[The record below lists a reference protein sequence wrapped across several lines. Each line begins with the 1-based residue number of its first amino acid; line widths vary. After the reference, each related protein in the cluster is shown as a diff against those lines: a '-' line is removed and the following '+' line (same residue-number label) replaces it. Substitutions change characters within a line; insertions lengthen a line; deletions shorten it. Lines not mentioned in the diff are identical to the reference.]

1 MAFALSKQE
10 QILRKRFDS
19 MRVRNFQSQLW
30 LPQSRDKVFAFF
42 SDAQNLDLITPPWLH
57 FRTLTRG
64 SGEMRPGMLMDH
76 RLRLHGFPLRWRSKI
91 TDWDPPARFVDE
103 QVSGPY
109 RLWIHEHRFEERNNG
124 TLVRD
129 HVCYG
134 VLFDFLIHR
143 LFIRPDIERIFGYRE
158 KKLREIFA

>member
-1 MAFALSKQE
+1 
-10 QILRKRFDS
+10 

-57 FRTLTRG
+57 FRTITPY

-76 RLRLHGFPLRWRSKI
+76 RLRLHGFLLRWRSKI

-103 QVSGPY
+103 QVRGPY
-109 RLWIHEHRFEERNNG
+109 RLWIHEHRFEEQNNG

-129 HVCYG
+129 HVCYA
-134 VLFDFLIHR
+134 VLFDFLIHQF
-143 LFIRPDIERIFGYRE
+143 FIRPDIERIFAYRQR
-158 KKLREIFA
+158 KLRDIFVS

>member
-1 MAFALSKQE
+1 
-10 QILRKRFDS
+10 
-19 MRVRNFQSQLW
+19 MRVRNFRSQLW

-42 SDAQNLDLITPPWLH
+42 ADAHNLDLITPPWLH
-57 FRTLTRG
+57 FQTITPG
-64 SGEMRPGMLMDH
+64 SGELRSGMLMDH

-129 HVCYG
+129 HVCYA

-143 LFIRPDIERIFGYRE
+143 LFIRPDIERIFAFRE

>member
-1 MAFALSKQE
+1 
-10 QILRKRFDS
+10 

-42 SDAQNLDLITPPWLH
+42 SDAHNLDLITPPWLH
-57 FRTLTRG
+57 FRTITPY
-64 SGEMRPGMLMDH
+64 SGEMQPGMLMDH

-103 QVSGPY
+103 QVRGPY
-109 RLWIHEHRFEERNNG
+109 RLWIHEHRFEERNKG

-129 HVCYG
+129 HVRYA
-134 VLFDFLIHR
+134 VLFDFLIQR

-158 KKLREIFA
+158 KKLRAIFA

>member
-1 MAFALSKQE
+1 
-10 QILRKRFDS
+10 

-57 FRTLTRG
+57 FRTITPY

-103 QVSGPY
+103 QVRGPY

-129 HVCYG
+129 HVSYA
-134 VLFDFLIHR
+134 VLFDFLFHR

>member
-10 QILRKRFDS
+10 QILWKRFDS

-42 SDAQNLDLITPPWLH
+42 SDAQNLDSITPPWLH

-129 HVCYG
+129 HVCHG

>member
-1 MAFALSKQE
+1 
-10 QILRKRFDS
+10 

-57 FRTLTRG
+57 FRTITPY

-103 QVSGPY
+103 QVRGPY
-109 RLWIHEHRFEERNNG
+109 RLWIHEHTFAEREGG
-124 TLVRD
+124 TLVCD
-129 HVCYG
+129 HVKYAAP
-134 VLFDFLIHR
+134 FDWFTYPLLVR
-143 LFIRPDIERIFGYRE
+143 RDVERIFRFRCDV
-158 KKLREIFA
+158 LRRRFAAPA

>member
-1 MAFALSKQE
+1 
-10 QILRKRFDS
+10 

-30 LPQSRDKVFAFF
+30 LPQSRDKVFTFF
-42 SDAQNLDLITPPWLH
+42 ADAQNLDLITPPWLH
-57 FRTLTRG
+57 FRTITPY
-64 SGEMRPGMLMDH
+64 SGEMRQGMLMDH

-103 QVSGPY
+103 QVRGPY
-109 RLWIHEHRFEERNNG
+109 RLWIHEHRFEERNHG

-129 HVCYG
+129 HVRYA

-143 LFIRPDIERIFGYRE
+143 VFIRPDIERIFAFRE

>member
-1 MAFALSKQE
+1 
-10 QILRKRFDS
+10 

-91 TDWDPPARFVDE
+91 TGWEPSARFVDE
-103 QVSGPY
+103 RSAVRTGYGFTSIDSKSGITARSCAITFVMP
-109 RLWIHEHRFEERNNG
+109 
-124 TLVRD
+124 
-129 HVCYG
+129 CSS
-134 VLFDFLIHR
+134 
-143 LFIRPDIERIFGYRE
+143 IF
-158 KKLREIFA
+158 